1 MVSRAHSGS
10 GKALMTHE
18 QARAELSA
26 WLDGEQSGEL
36 AEPLAEHLAGCASC
50 RQWRRATEAVT
61 TQVRRAPI
69 PMAPDRTEAIL
80 AAVLAD
86 QRPRR
91 RARGRFLF
99 QIRAG
104 LAAVAAAQLAL
115 FIVPSLLLGNAGGGA
130 PVHASHELGA
140 FELALAVGF
149 VLAAF
154 RPSLAK
160 GMLPLA
166 GVVSGTLIVLAF
178 VDSALGYTTLS
189 TEAPHLV
196 TLLGALLL
204 YALIR
209 VQRGS
214 IGRWR
219 PGRRPWHD
227 DGQRAGSTSAQ
238 GVTPRESDKAS
249 GA

>member
-1 MVSRAHSGS
+1 
-10 GKALMTHE
+10 LTTHE

-26 WLDGEQSGEL
+26 WLDGEPSGEL
-36 AEPLAEHLAGCASC
+36 AEPLAAHLAGCASC
-50 RQWRRATEAVT
+50 QQWRRAAEAVT

-69 PMAPDRTEAIL
+69 RMAPDRTEALL

-86 QRPRR
+86 QRRR
-91 RARGRFLF
+91 RPARRRFLF

-104 LAAVAAAQLAL
+104 LAAVAAAELAF
-115 FIVPSLLLGNAGGGA
+115 FIIPSLLLGNAGGGA

-149 VLAAF
+149 LLAAF

-189 TEAPHLV
+189 AEAPHLV

-209 VQRGS
+209 VQHGS

-219 PGRRPWHD
+219 RGRRRL
-227 DGQRAGSTSAQ
+227 G
-238 GVTPRESDKAS
+238 
-249 GA
+249 